1 MNIEALS
8 ERLTS
13 LKESNIQVQK
23 LVERLA
29 AIDFQPGSIPLDDS
43 EDGIVSELVTEI
55 LLIFKEQEDDLEL
68 LREEVIDLNPGRTE
82 IQFAHEKEN
91 LEIETQKAIEDLKI
105 QIGTFRRAQLIAKR
119 KLEAAQREERAI
131 LAQSFLEYE
140 QTSLN
145 AQSVLSKLDPKK
157 ESQRSVFLSKEEKEI
172 NASSDVTAAL
182 RRTHE
187 IMSNELSRSQFAHE
201 TLQESTMALTQLA
214 ERYSSLD
221 TLLLTS
227 RNLLG
232 TLLRSQKSDT
242 WYLETAFYVLLIT
255 ICWLIYRRLLH
266 GPIFW
271 LFLYP
276 LKMFFKGWK
285 GVLSKMELNWF

>member
-8 ERLTS
+8 ERLTA

-43 EDGIVSELVTEI
+43 DEGIVSELVAEI
-55 LLIFKEQEDDLEL
+55 LLVFKEQEDDLEFL
-68 LREEVIDLNPGRTE
+68 KEEVIDLNPGRAE
-82 IQFAHEKEN
+82 IEFAREKEN
-91 LEIETQKAIEDLKI
+91 LEIETQKAIEDLKT

-119 KLEAAQREERAI
+119 RLEAAQREERII
-131 LAQSFLEYE
+131 LTKSFLEYE

-145 AQSVLSKLDPKK
+145 AQSAISELNPKK
-157 ESQRSVFLSKEEKEI
+157 ESQKSVFLSKEEKEI

-187 IMSNELSRSQFAHE
+187 MMSNELSRSQFAHE

-214 ERYSSLD
+214 EKYSSLD

-227 RNLLG
+227 KNLLG
-232 TLLRSQKSDT
+232 TLLKSQKSDT
-242 WYLETAFYVLLIT
+242 WYLETAFYVLLLT
-255 ICWLIYRRLLH
+255 ICWLVYRRLLH

-276 LKMFFKGWK
+276 LKMFFKGLN
-285 GVLSKMELNWF
+285 GVLTKMGLNWF